1 MIADRKNW
9 DLRGTVAATLIM
21 LLMAAAPR
29 SAATLLLVGVA
40 GAIVWLA
47 VKAPEELNRWRPSTP
62 VLAVLAF
69 AAFAFI
75 SVIWSADRAS
85 TLTKVGYLA
94 AITVGCEFL
103 LTALDRLKPAVRAR
117 IFFANLAALLIAFA
131 YAAFESGSMQF
142 VAREVYSA
150 FPRLYRNIEGH
161 VTVVDGIVTLIS
173 ETNINRRVG
182 LMTLLIWPTALML
195 AGLAAARWRRAGWV
209 VLALLSS
216 IMIWASGHQS
226 SQLAI
231 IAGVGAFGLA
241 LRWPVAARRVVAIAW
256 VAVVMLIVP
265 ICTLAFKASL
275 QEASWLPLSA
285 RHRVVIWAYT
295 ANEVVKARVLGIGAD
310 ATQSL
315 FKEQMM
321 RQGER
326 KQVDGFELVT
336 NRHAHNGYLQIWYE
350 LGFAGAALF
359 MIAGL
364 VSLFAIGALPAAV
377 QPFAVAQ
384 FATFAGI
391 IATSYGIW
399 QMWFQ
404 ASIAL
409 GAVALLATSRLL
421 YARDASD
428 QQPVEHDRSR
438 PAPPLASGDLV
449 T

>member
-1 MIADRKNW
+1 M
-9 DLRGTVAATLIM
+9 
-21 LLMAAAPR
+21 
-29 SAATLLLVGVA
+29 
-40 GAIVWLA
+40 
-47 VKAPEELNRWRPSTP
+47 
-62 VLAVLAF
+62 
-69 AAFAFI
+69 
-75 SVIWSADRAS
+75 
-85 TLTKVGYLA
+85 
-94 AITVGCEFL
+94 GCEFL

-256 VAVVMLIVP
+256 VAVVLLIVP

-295 ANEVVKARVLGIGAD
+295 ANEVAKAPVLGIGAD

-326 KQVDGFELVT
+326 KQVDGFDLVT
-336 NRHAHNGYLQIWYE
+336 TATPKRLSAD
-350 LGFAGAALF
+350 
-359 MIAGL
+359 L
-364 VSLFAIGALPAAV
+364 V
-377 QPFAVAQ
+377 
-384 FATFAGI
+384 
-391 IATSYGIW
+391 
-399 QMWFQ
+399 
-404 ASIAL
+404 
-409 GAVALLATSRLL
+409 TSRLRGRRTVYDRGSREL
-421 YARDASD
+421 IRDRRPSGGRSAIRCGPNSPPSPASSRR
-428 QQPVEHDRSR
+428 VTVFGRCGSR
-438 PAPPLASGDLV
+438 PRSLWAPSRCWLPLAIVRTGRFGPA
-449 T
+449 TCRA